1 MVIVMLKY
9 VQEVVVK
16 TMKKAVC
23 KPLCIVFLTI
33 LEDEDY
39 IAEDES
45 DVAEEFDEEYQS
57 SGSDEE
63 AGNDQGS

>member
-1 MVIVMLKY
+1 
-9 VQEVVVK
+9 
-16 TMKKAVC
+16 MKKAVC